1 MVFMVIILLVVTLF
15 VAVRIYALKKEV
27 KKLTLQL
34 HQYNLRQTNQKLEM
48 ALFDRDLEELGMEV
62 NKLIDLYIA
71 EQQKRIRFANEQKQL
86 IANMSHDLRTP
97 LTSTIG
103 YLQMAQNEHMTS
115 KERVELLNIAV
126 RQARRLETLLNDFFE
141 LSLIESADYHLS
153 REQVHLNSLVIEV
166 LIRFY
171 DRFQEKGME
180 PAVHIPEQ
188 AIFIVANESAVIR
201 VVENLLANAITHA
214 DGNIVINLEE
224 RDETVRL
231 TVTNDAFS
239 LTETDVQ
246 HMFDRFYMADKARSG
261 KSTGLGLS
269 IVKSLMKKMDGTIT
283 GRLNNGQLSI
293 VCTWKRFYD

>member
-34 HQYNLRQTNQKLEM
+34 HQYNQRQTNQKLEM
-48 ALFDRDLEELGMEV
+48 DLFDRDLEELGMEV

-71 EQQKRIRFANEQKQL
+71 EQQKHIRFANEQKQL

-180 PAVHIPEQ
+180 PTVHIPEQ

>member
-34 HQYNLRQTNQKLEM
+34 HRYNLRQTNQKLEM

-71 EQQKRIRFANEQKQL
+71 EQQKHIRFANEQKQL

-180 PAVHIPEQ
+180 PTVHIPEQ